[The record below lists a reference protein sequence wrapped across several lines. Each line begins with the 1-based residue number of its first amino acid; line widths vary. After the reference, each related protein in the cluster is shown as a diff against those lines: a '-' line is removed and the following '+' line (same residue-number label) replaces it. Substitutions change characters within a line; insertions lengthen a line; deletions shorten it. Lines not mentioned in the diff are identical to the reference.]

1 MIYIKDL
8 YLKKSMK
15 SLEIN
20 TVFSGDG
27 EVSRHEFDHFYTQ
40 VKQLKRYYVTLIFYI
55 FKTFK
60 GQ

>member
-27 EVSRHEFDHFYTQ
+27 EVSRHEFDHYYTQ
-40 VKQLKRYYVTLIFYI
+40 VKQLKRYYVTCMNFLYL
-55 FKTFK
+55 
-60 GQ
+60 

>member
-27 EVSRHEFDHFYTQ
+27 EVSRHEFDHYYTQ
-40 VKQLKRYYVTLIFYI
+40 VKQLKRYYVT
-55 FKTFK
+55 
-60 GQ
+60 